1 VNDDVIS
8 FKKIKNHIENL
19 LFIFLLND
27 SPLFKY
33 RFSIIFI
40 QTLYHHRFG
49 MRNTTS
55 KIVLIFFVAACIS
68 TLNIRN
74 GHQRGALYDLSHQ
87 MKLVEHD
94 PSSTYSLYK
103 ENLDAIRDGIVLS
116 PPAALPTS
124 SLTVTNFTKADC
136 KVLTEAEKNQ
146 LSIEIL
152 LIKGKLDNLQEALN
166 FLPVD
171 SNNYKTRLD
180 VQNQQTYLDTI
191 QDILDKN
198 CSMDVT
204 LRPSTFQTNLNNDRW
219 LLGNRNYTD
228 VVKEYSER
236 SLSNQFVSNCTD

>member
-1 VNDDVIS
+1 
-8 FKKIKNHIENL
+8 
-19 LFIFLLND
+19 
-27 SPLFKY
+27 
-33 RFSIIFI
+33 
-40 QTLYHHRFG
+40 

-94 PSSTYSLYK
+94 SSSTYSLYK

-136 KVLTEAEKNQ
+136 KVLTEAENNQ

-166 FLPVD
+166 SLPVD
-171 SNNYKTRLD
+171 CNNYKTRLD
-180 VQNQQTYLDTI
+180 VQNQQTYLHTI

-198 CSMDVT
+198 CSIDVT

-236 SLSNQFVSNCTD
+236 SLSNQFVTNCPD

>member
-1 VNDDVIS
+1 
-8 FKKIKNHIENL
+8 
-19 LFIFLLND
+19 
-27 SPLFKY
+27 
-33 RFSIIFI
+33 
-40 QTLYHHRFG
+40 

-87 MKLVEHD
+87 MKLAEHD

-198 CSMDVT
+198 CSIDVT

-236 SLSNQFVSNCTD
+236 SLSNQFVSNCPD